1 MKISHQFFVF
11 FGIILAVLVGV
22 LILVSNSNALLKN
35 ETKNM
40 SETLE
45 LSVEQIAFD
54 NSLNTLVQKTS
65 TTLRQISL
73 LGYTDR
79 LEEVERM
86 KTNFTNQLREIRNT
100 VESLSQDGILSR
112 KNTLF
117 STNEVSQSFSDIE
130 REFLALI
137 GLKEQEIEAVGQ
149 LQASNR
155 VTSDQESEY
164 SKISLKIFE
173 AEKNRDDVLEQFIT
187 EYASMTEEFG
197 RKLANPE
204 VIEQINEKLDASSL
218 KLFTLYEFERLWD
231 PKYISGLRHL
241 QQFNQMKIHIRDF
254 MSLAAQREDFYALLQ
269 EDVSKISADVD
280 SQTAIGYFMIK
291 LLEALTI
298 KKSLSLFSEKAEAYL
313 LLNQNAAKASQAYT
327 NALKESTAYQTKVFD
342 YERQSL
348 ELINTKL
355 SPMMERLDTVLSRNA
370 DDARAELLELT
381 KRTQNDNQALS
392 DKVNSQMRIILL
404 LTLGAITV
412 VIVVLVF
419 LYLGTLRPVTK
430 LSRLSQKL
438 SLLELGIVFPEKQKN
453 NEIGFLE
460 NSLKKMVQTIRNTLQ
475 KTKTVSDDLEG
486 GSEKILLSVNKNREI
501 SGEIS
506 SKIGEINH
514 VIQESQANLQAV
526 SANTADL
533 TRDSE
538 RLLSDVQKLIATVN
552 QRVEETE
559 REQEAILATT
569 VKAESIGEEVAGN
582 ISSIENLRSITGE
595 IETFVDKILTIAEQT
610 NLLALNAAI
619 EAARAGESGRGFAVV
634 AEEVK
639 KLAEAANATSK
650 EIREKLATISD
661 MIDHVVDSSASSNQ
675 KVSSMVAEI
684 SSIGHVIQEMVGSF
698 KEANRAMVQT
708 LQNIGTQN
716 EQVIGVS
723 DQADA
728 IVERFKILFEQIN
741 SMNESFIDSSKAV
754 EEFSALSFQL
764 VEMSK
769 NLSESVRV
777 FKF

>member
-526 SANTADL
+526 STNTADL

-754 EEFSALSFQL
+754 EEFSTLSFQL

>member
-1 MKISHQFFVF
+1 MKISHQFFFF

-348 ELINTKL
+348 DLINTKL

-526 SANTADL
+526 STNTADL

-650 EIREKLATISD
+650 EIREKLAAISD

>member
-1 MKISHQFFVF
+1 
-11 FGIILAVLVGV
+11 
-22 LILVSNSNALLKN
+22 
-35 ETKNM
+35 
-40 SETLE
+40 
-45 LSVEQIAFD
+45 
-54 NSLNTLVQKTS
+54 
-65 TTLRQISL
+65 
-73 LGYTDR
+73 
-79 LEEVERM
+79 
-86 KTNFTNQLREIRNT
+86 
-100 VESLSQDGILSR
+100 
-112 KNTLF
+112 
-117 STNEVSQSFSDIE
+117 
-130 REFLALI
+130 
-137 GLKEQEIEAVGQ
+137 
-149 LQASNR
+149 
-155 VTSDQESEY
+155 
-164 SKISLKIFE
+164 
-173 AEKNRDDVLEQFIT
+173 
-187 EYASMTEEFG
+187 
-197 RKLANPE
+197 
-204 VIEQINEKLDASSL
+204 
-218 KLFTLYEFERLWD
+218 
-231 PKYISGLRHL
+231 
-241 QQFNQMKIHIRDF
+241 
-254 MSLAAQREDFYALLQ
+254 
-269 EDVSKISADVD
+269 
-280 SQTAIGYFMIK
+280 
-291 LLEALTI
+291 
-298 KKSLSLFSEKAEAYL
+298 
-313 LLNQNAAKASQAYT
+313 
-327 NALKESTAYQTKVFD
+327 
-342 YERQSL
+342 
-348 ELINTKL
+348 
-355 SPMMERLDTVLSRNA
+355 
-370 DDARAELLELT
+370 
-381 KRTQNDNQALS
+381 
-392 DKVNSQMRIILL
+392 
-404 LTLGAITV
+404 
-412 VIVVLVF
+412 
-419 LYLGTLRPVTK
+419 
-430 LSRLSQKL
+430 
-438 SLLELGIVFPEKQKN
+438 
-453 NEIGFLE
+453 
-460 NSLKKMVQTIRNTLQ
+460 
-475 KTKTVSDDLEG
+475 LEG

-526 SANTADL
+526 STNTADL

-559 REQEAILATT
+559 RKQEAILATT

>member
-526 SANTADL
+526 STNTADL

-650 EIREKLATISD
+650 EIREKLAAISD

-754 EEFSALSFQL
+754 EEFSTLSFQL